1 MQPMN
6 NDKVAVAVRTSI
18 NAIATTKQNFLIIVN
33 LRSTH
38 QLKTQSTYYR
48 PNVPLQW
55 HKKLI
60 CKIYK

>member
-6 NDKVAVAVRTSI
+6 NDKVVVVVCISI
-18 NAIATTKQNFLIIVN
+18 TVSAFTKQNFLIIVN

-55 HKKLI
+55 HKKTNM
-60 CKIYK
+60 